1 MKRFFKKAI
10 LWIYIHIHTMMINIS
25 IALRN
30 TEEDILKANPFDLQE
45 RDKKTTR
52 MLHRNPLLEKFYAG
66 NRDEK
71 TIQHFYELLKKTDK
85 FLKTATPHKMA
96 VAADKHGSNYG
107 LEDIYGK
114 KYEHYGFFD
123 AKHKH
128 AGKTLEEVLDQEF
141 KDRRTTD
148 DDLELLY
155 IFNNEPIEVGLIKI
169 FDVLEEPTDENADYE
184 YVVADIE
191 KKSKQFNF
199 PIKVQRDNENV
210 VNKIEQLT
218 EFMHVKMIGFEHR
231 QLEFFIP
238 LKYKIDEV
246 KENSDI
252 FNELIN
258 IKTVF
263 IRNEYGEFVGFGIT
277 NFIKRIKFNDTHEVW
292 KFNGIELKDMG
303 EF

>member
-1 MKRFFKKAI
+1 
-10 LWIYIHIHTMMINIS
+10 MINIS